1 MKEMSS
7 RKKSKSPDKSRQ
19 SNRIKGTSTSQM
31 SFISKKETP
40 SVLID
45 NTLEKI
51 DEFEIKKKIVND
63 K

>member
-1 MKEMSS
+1 
-7 RKKSKSPDKSRQ
+7 
-19 SNRIKGTSTSQM
+19 M

-40 SVLID
+40 SILID

-51 DEFEIKKKIVND
+51 DEFEVKKKVVND